1 MPWHISLNF
10 YSIYLHVYL
19 FSIGFFVGFI
29 VSNILF
35 SSIRSAVNAIVV
47 CFAGRPLEF
56 QRNHPECSHIMREA
70 WRMSWPGLMDRVE
83 KDNMTYSSVRSP
95 HRRYTRTNVDS
106 LFT

>member
-1 MPWHISLNF
+1 MLRHISLYF
-10 YSIYLHVYL
+10 FTIHSHVFL

-70 WRMSWPGLMDRVE
+70 WQMSWPGLMDRVE
-83 KDNMTYSSVRSP
+83 KDDGLGSSTRSP
-95 HRRYTRTNVDS
+95 HRKYTRTNVDS